1 MTERGDYEVVVGIEV
16 HVELATESK
25 VFCGC
30 RTGFGARPNSQTCPV
45 CLGMPGALPVLN
57 GRALEYTIRAG
68 LALNCS
74 IAGWTKFDRKNYFY
88 PDLAKGYQISQYD
101 IPIAH
106 DGYIDIEVDGRP
118 KRIRVRRVHLEEET
132 AKLVHAGDDI
142 ISANQS
148 LLDFN
153 RSGIGLIEI
162 VSDADMRSA
171 DEARAYLT
179 KLRSILVA
187 VGVSDCKMEEGS
199 MRCEANVS
207 VMPRGSKEFGT
218 LVELKNIASF
228 RAVHRAIQYESTRQI
243 DLVRSGG
250 RVTRETRHWDD
261 VRGETAF
268 MRSKEQA
275 ADYRYFPE
283 PDLMPLEIA
292 PEWVDQIRGGLPEL
306 PDARAARYVAEF
318 GLPASDAALIAES
331 RELASFF
338 DGVCDVL
345 AKAGAGAGTGAG
357 VEAGP
362 GAGAVERADGPREAA
377 KWLVGDVSAALNAG
391 GIELSQSKLVPEQ
404 LAELIG
410 LVASGK
416 ISGKIAKSVFEE
428 VFASGKRPGDV
439 VRERGLV
446 QISDAGEL
454 AAIVGR
460 VIEANP
466 GPVSDYFAGK
476 EKAITFLVG
485 QIMKETRGRANP
497 QETNRILREELAKRS

>member
-16 HVELATESK
+16 HAELATESK

-30 RTGFGARPNSQTCPV
+30 RTAFGAAPNTQVCPV

-57 GRALEYTIRAG
+57 RRALEYTIRAG

-88 PDLAKGYQISQYD
+88 PDLAKGYQVSQYD

-106 DGYIDIEVDGRP
+106 DGYIDIEVDGQP

-187 VGVSDCKMEEGS
+187 IGVSDCKMEEGS
-199 MRCEANVS
+199 MRCEANAS
-207 VMPRGSKEFGT
+207 VMPRDSKEFGT

-250 RVTRETRHWDD
+250 RVSRETRHWDD
-261 VRGETAF
+261 VRGETVF

-292 PEWVDQIRGGLPEL
+292 PEWVEEIRGGLPEL
-306 PDARAARYVAEF
+306 PDARAARYVSEF

-338 DGVCDVL
+338 EGVCDAL
-345 AKAGAGAGTGAG
+345 AKAGAGAG
-357 VEAGP
+357 V
-362 GAGAVERADGPREAA
+362 GAGAVDRAEGAREAA
-377 KWLVGDVSAALNAG
+377 KWLVGDVSAALKAS
-391 GIELSQSKLVPEQ
+391 GIELSQSKLAPGQ

-416 ISGKIAKSVFEE
+416 ISGRIAKSVFEE

-454 AAIVGR
+454 AAIVQR

-466 GPVSDYFAGK
+466 GPVADYFAGK
-476 EKAITFLVG
+476 EKALTFLVG

-497 QETNRILREELAKRS
+497 QETNRILREELAKRA

>member
-1 MTERGDYEVVVGIEV
+1 MTDRNDYEVVVGIEV

-30 RTGFGARPNSQTCPV
+30 KTAFGAAPNTQVCPV

-57 GRALEYTIRAG
+57 RRALEYTIRAG

-88 PDLAKGYQISQYD
+88 PDLAKGYQVSQYD

-106 DGYIDIEVDGRP
+106 DGYIDIEVDGQP

-142 ISANQS
+142 ISASQS

-187 VGVSDCKMEEGS
+187 IGVSDCKMEEGS

-207 VMPRGSKEFGT
+207 VMPRDSKEFGT

-250 RVTRETRHWDD
+250 RVSRETRHWDD

-292 PEWVDQIRGGLPEL
+292 PEWVEEIRGGLPEL
-306 PDARAARYVAEF
+306 PDARAARYVSEF

-338 DGVCDVL
+338 EGVCDAL
-345 AKAGAGAGTGAG
+345 AKAGAGAG
-357 VEAGP
+357 V
-362 GAGAVERADGPREAA
+362 GAGAVDRAEGAREAA
-377 KWLVGDVSAALNAG
+377 KWLVGDVSAALKAS
-391 GIELSQSKLVPEQ
+391 GIELSQSKLAPGQ

-416 ISGKIAKSVFEE
+416 ISGRIAKSVFEE

-454 AAIVGR
+454 AAIVQR

-466 GPVSDYFAGK
+466 GPVADYFAGK
-476 EKAITFLVG
+476 EKALTFLVG

-497 QETNRILREELAKRS
+497 QETNRILREELAKRA

>member
-1 MTERGDYEVVVGIEV
+1 MTDRNDYEVVVGIEV

-30 RTGFGARPNSQTCPV
+30 KTAFGAAPNTQVCPV

-57 GRALEYTIRAG
+57 RRALEYTIRAG

-88 PDLAKGYQISQYD
+88 PDLAKGYQVSQYD

-106 DGYIDIEVDGRP
+106 DGYIDIEVDGQP

-187 VGVSDCKMEEGS
+187 IGVSDCKMEEGS

-207 VMPRGSKEFGT
+207 VMPRDSKEFGT

-228 RAVHRAIQYESTRQI
+228 RAVHRAIQYESARQI

-250 RVTRETRHWDD
+250 RVSRETRHWDD

-292 PEWVDQIRGGLPEL
+292 PEWVEEIRGGLPEL
-306 PDARAARYVAEF
+306 PDARAARYVSEF

-338 DGVCDVL
+338 EGVCDAL
-345 AKAGAGAGTGAG
+345 AKAGAG
-357 VEAGP
+357 
-362 GAGAVERADGPREAA
+362 ADGPREAA
-377 KWLVGDVSAALNAG
+377 KWLVGDVSAALKAS
-391 GIELSQSKLVPEQ
+391 GIELSQSKLAPGQ

-416 ISGKIAKSVFEE
+416 ISGRIAKSVFEE

-454 AAIVGR
+454 AAIVQR

-466 GPVSDYFAGK
+466 GPVADYFAGK
-476 EKAITFLVG
+476 EKALTFLVG

-497 QETNRILREELAKRS
+497 QETNRILREELAKRA

>member
-1 MTERGDYEVVVGIEV
+1 VTERDDYEVVVGIEV

-30 RTGFGARPNSQTCPV
+30 KTAFGAAPNTQVCPV

-57 GRALEYTIRAG
+57 RRALEYTIRAG

-88 PDLAKGYQISQYD
+88 PDLAKGYQVSQYD

-106 DGYIDIEVDGRP
+106 DGYIDIEVDGQP

-187 VGVSDCKMEEGS
+187 IGVSDCKMEEGS

-207 VMPRGSKEFGT
+207 VMPRDSKEFGT

-250 RVTRETRHWDD
+250 RVSRETRHWDD

-292 PEWVDQIRGGLPEL
+292 PEWVEEIRGGLPEL
-306 PDARAARYVAEF
+306 PDARAARYVSEF

-338 DGVCDVL
+338 EGVCDAL
-345 AKAGAGAGTGAG
+345 AKAGAGAG
-357 VEAGP
+357 V
-362 GAGAVERADGPREAA
+362 GAGAVDRAEGAREAA
-377 KWLVGDVSAALNAG
+377 KWLVGDVSAALKAS
-391 GIELSQSKLVPEQ
+391 GIELSQSKLAPGQ

-416 ISGKIAKSVFEE
+416 ISGRIAKSVFEE

-454 AAIVGR
+454 AAIVQR

-466 GPVSDYFAGK
+466 GPVADYFAGK
-476 EKAITFLVG
+476 EKALTFLVG

-497 QETNRILREELAKRS
+497 QETNRILREELAKRA

>member
-1 MTERGDYEVVVGIEV
+1 VTDRNDYEVVVGIEV

-30 RTGFGARPNSQTCPV
+30 KTAFGAAPNTQVCPV

-57 GRALEYTIRAG
+57 RRALEYTIRAG

-88 PDLAKGYQISQYD
+88 PDLAKGYQVSQYD

-106 DGYIDIEVDGRP
+106 DGYIDIEVDGQP

-142 ISANQS
+142 ISASQS

-187 VGVSDCKMEEGS
+187 IGVSDCKMEEGS

-207 VMPRGSKEFGT
+207 VRPRGSKEYGT
-218 LVELKNIASF
+218 LAELKNIASF
-228 RAVHRAIQYESTRQI
+228 RAVHRAIQYESARQI

-250 RVTRETRHWDD
+250 RVSRETRHWDD

-306 PDARAARYVAEF
+306 PDARAARYVREF
-318 GLPASDAALIAES
+318 GVPASDAALIAES

-338 DGVCDVL
+338 DGVCDAL
-345 AKAGAGAGTGAG
+345 AKAGAPAGA
-357 VEAGP
+357 V
-362 GAGAVERADGPREAA
+362 AGAVERADGPREAA
-377 KWLVGDVSAALNAG
+377 KWLVGDVSAALNAS
-391 GIELSQSKLVPEQ
+391 GIELSQSKLAPEL

-416 ISGKIAKSVFEE
+416 ISGKMAKSVFEE
-428 VFASGKRPGDV
+428 VFARGARPGDV

-454 AAIVGR
+454 AAIVQR

>member
-1 MTERGDYEVVVGIEV
+1 VREVTERDDYEVVVGIEV

-30 RTGFGARPNSQTCPV
+30 PTGFGARPNSQTCPV

-57 GRALEYTIRAG
+57 RRALEYTIRAG

-88 PDLAKGYQISQYD
+88 PDLAKGYQVSQYD

-106 DGYIDIEVDGRP
+106 DGYIDIEVDGQP

-187 VGVSDCKMEEGS
+187 IGVSDCKMEEGS

-261 VRGETAF
+261 VRAETAF

-306 PDARAARYVAEF
+306 PDARAARYVSEF
-318 GLPASDAALIAES
+318 GIPACDAALIADS

-338 DGVCDVL
+338 DGVCGVL
-345 AKAGAGAGTGAG
+345 VKAGAGAGTGAQA
-357 VEAGP
+357 VDRAE
-362 GAGAVERADGPREAA
+362 GAREAA
-377 KWLVGDVSAALNAG
+377 KWLVGDVSAALNAD
-391 GIELSQSKLVPEQ
+391 GIELSQSKLAPEL

-428 VFASGKRPGDV
+428 VFARGARPSDV

-454 AAIVGR
+454 AAIVQH
-460 VIEANP
+460 VIDANP
-466 GPVSDYFAGK
+466 GPVADYFAGK
-476 EKAITFLVG
+476 EKALTFLVG

-497 QETNRILREELAKRS
+497 QETNRILREELAKRA

>member
-16 HVELATESK
+16 HAELATESK

-30 RTGFGARPNSQTCPV
+30 KTDFGARPNSQTCPV

-57 GRALEYTIRAG
+57 RRALEYTIRAG

-74 IAGWTKFDRKNYFY
+74 IARWTKFDRKNYFY
-88 PDLAKGYQISQYD
+88 PDLAKGYQVSQYD
-101 IPIAH
+101 VPIAH
-106 DGYIDIEVDGRP
+106 DGYIDIEVDGQP

-142 ISANQS
+142 ISSNQS

-187 VGVSDCKMEEGS
+187 IGVSDCKMEEGS

-207 VMPRGSKEFGT
+207 VMPKGSKEYGT
-218 LVELKNIASF
+218 LAELKNIASF
-228 RAVHRAIQYESTRQI
+228 RAVHRAIQYESARQI
-243 DLVRSGG
+243 ELVRAGG
-250 RVTRETRHWDD
+250 RVSRETRHWDD
-261 VRGETAF
+261 ARSETAF

-292 PEWVDQIRGGLPEL
+292 PGWVEEIRSGLPEL
-306 PDARAARYVAEF
+306 PDARAARYVGEF
-318 GLPASDAALIAES
+318 GLPASDAAQIAES

-338 DGVCDVL
+338 DSVCDAL
-345 AKAGAGAGTGAG
+345 AKAGQAQA
-357 VEAGP
+357 
-362 GAGAVERADGPREAA
+362 ADGPREAA

-391 GIELSQSKLVPEQ
+391 GIELSQSKLAPEL

-410 LVASGK
+410 LVGSGK

-454 AAIVGR
+454 AAIVKR

-466 GPVSDYFAGK
+466 GPVADYFAGK
-476 EKAITFLVG
+476 ERAIGFLVG

-497 QETNRILREELAKRS
+497 QETNRILKEELAKRS

>member
-1 MTERGDYEVVVGIEV
+1 MTERDDYEVVVGIEV
-16 HVELATESK
+16 HAELATESK

-30 RTGFGARPNSQTCPV
+30 KTTFGAAPNTQVCPV

-57 GRALEYTIRAG
+57 RRALEYTIRAG
-68 LALNCS
+68 LALGCN

-88 PDLAKGYQISQYD
+88 PDLSKGYQVSQHD

-106 DGYIDIEVDGRP
+106 DGYIDIEVDGQP
-118 KRIRVRRVHLEEET
+118 KRIRIRRVHLEEET

-187 VGVSDCKMEEGS
+187 IGVSDCKMEEGS
-199 MRCEANVS
+199 MRCEANIS
-207 VMPRGSKEFGT
+207 VMPKGSNEYGT

-292 PEWVDQIRGGLPEL
+292 PEWVDQIRGDLPEL

-345 AKAGAGAGTGAG
+345 AKAGAGAG
-357 VEAGP
+357 P
-362 GAGAVERADGPREAA
+362 GAQAVDRAEGAREAA

-391 GIELSQSKLVPEQ
+391 GIELSQSKLVPEL

-428 VFASGKRPGDV
+428 VFARGVRPSDV

-454 AAIVGR
+454 AAIVQR

-466 GPVSDYFAGK
+466 GPVADYFAGK
-476 EKAITFLVG
+476 EKALTFLVG

>member
-1 MTERGDYEVVVGIEV
+1 MTDRNDYEVVVGIEV

-30 RTGFGARPNSQTCPV
+30 KTAFGAAPNTQVCPV

-57 GRALEYTIRAG
+57 RRALEYTIRAG

-88 PDLAKGYQISQYD
+88 PDLAKGYQVSQYD

-106 DGYIDIEVDGRP
+106 DGYIDIEVDGQP

-142 ISANQS
+142 ISASQS

-187 VGVSDCKMEEGS
+187 IGVSDCKMEEGS

-207 VMPRGSKEFGT
+207 VMPRDSKEFGT

-250 RVTRETRHWDD
+250 RVSRETRHWDD

-292 PEWVDQIRGGLPEL
+292 PEWVEEIRGGLPEL
-306 PDARAARYVAEF
+306 PDARAARYVSEF

-338 DGVCDVL
+338 EGVCDAL
-345 AKAGAGAGTGAG
+345 AKAGAG
-357 VEAGP
+357 
-362 GAGAVERADGPREAA
+362 ADGPREAA
-377 KWLVGDVSAALNAG
+377 KWLVGDVSAALNAS
-391 GIELSQSKLVPEQ
+391 GIELSESKLAPEL

-454 AAIVGR
+454 AAIVQR

-466 GPVSDYFAGK
+466 GPVADYFAGK
-476 EKAITFLVG
+476 EKALTFLVG

-497 QETNRILREELAKRS
+497 QETNRILREELAKRA

>member
-1 MTERGDYEVVVGIEV
+1 VREVTERGDYEVVVGIEV

-228 RAVHRAIQYESTRQI
+228 RAVHRAIQYESARQI

-261 VRGETAF
+261 VRAETAF

-306 PDARAARYVAEF
+306 PDARAARYVSEF
-318 GLPASDAALIAES
+318 GIPACDAALIADS

-338 DGVCDVL
+338 DGVCDALV
-345 AKAGAGAGTGAG
+345 KAGAGAGTGAQA
-357 VEAGP
+357 VDRAE
-362 GAGAVERADGPREAA
+362 GAREAA
-377 KWLVGDVSAALNAG
+377 KWLVGDVSAALNAD
-391 GIELSQSKLVPEQ
+391 GIELSQSKLAPEL

-428 VFASGKRPGDV
+428 VFARGARPSDV

-454 AAIVGR
+454 AAIVQH
-460 VIEANP
+460 VIDANP
-466 GPVSDYFAGK
+466 GPVADYFAGK
-476 EKAITFLVG
+476 EKALTFLVG

-497 QETNRILREELAKRS
+497 QETNRILREELAKRA

>member
-1 MTERGDYEVVVGIEV
+1 VTERDDYEVVVGIEV

-30 RTGFGARPNSQTCPV
+30 RTGFGASPNSQTCPV

-57 GRALEYTIRAG
+57 RRALEYTIRAG

-88 PDLAKGYQISQYD
+88 PDLAKGYQVSQYD

-106 DGYIDIEVDGRP
+106 DGYIDIEVDGQP

-187 VGVSDCKMEEGS
+187 IGVSDCKMEEGS

-228 RAVHRAIQYESTRQI
+228 RAVHRAIQYESARQI

-261 VRGETAF
+261 VRAETAF

-306 PDARAARYVAEF
+306 PDARAARYVSEF
-318 GLPASDAALIAES
+318 GIPACDAALIADS

-338 DGVCDVL
+338 DGVCDALV
-345 AKAGAGAGTGAG
+345 KAGAGAGTGAQA
-357 VEAGP
+357 VDRAE
-362 GAGAVERADGPREAA
+362 GAREAA
-377 KWLVGDVSAALNAG
+377 KWLVGDVSAALNAD
-391 GIELSQSKLVPEQ
+391 GIELSQSKLAPEL

-428 VFASGKRPGDV
+428 VFARGARPSDV

-454 AAIVGR
+454 AAIVQH
-460 VIEANP
+460 VIDANP
-466 GPVSDYFAGK
+466 GPVADYFAGK
-476 EKAITFLVG
+476 EKALTFLVG

-497 QETNRILREELAKRS
+497 QETNRILREELAKRA

>member
-1 MTERGDYEVVVGIEV
+1 MTDRNDYEVVVGIEV

-30 RTGFGARPNSQTCPV
+30 KTAFGAAPNTQVCPV

-57 GRALEYTIRAG
+57 RRALEYTIRAG

-88 PDLAKGYQISQYD
+88 PDLAKGYQVSQYD

-106 DGYIDIEVDGRP
+106 DGYIDIEVDGQP

-187 VGVSDCKMEEGS
+187 IGVSDCKMEEGS

-207 VMPRGSKEFGT
+207 VMPRDSKEFGT

-250 RVTRETRHWDD
+250 RVSRETRHWDD

-292 PEWVDQIRGGLPEL
+292 PEWVEEIRGGLPEL
-306 PDARAARYVAEF
+306 PDARAARYVSEF

-338 DGVCDVL
+338 EGVCDAL
-345 AKAGAGAGTGAG
+345 AKAGAGAG
-357 VEAGP
+357 V
-362 GAGAVERADGPREAA
+362 GAGAVDRAEGAREAA
-377 KWLVGDVSAALNAG
+377 KWLVGDVSAALKAS
-391 GIELSQSKLVPEQ
+391 GIELSQSKLAPGQ

-416 ISGKIAKSVFEE
+416 ISGRIAKSVFEE

-454 AAIVGR
+454 AAIVQR

-466 GPVSDYFAGK
+466 GPVADYFAGK
-476 EKAITFLVG
+476 EKALTFLVG

-497 QETNRILREELAKRS
+497 QETNRILREELAKRA

>member
-1 MTERGDYEVVVGIEV
+1 MTERDDYEVVVGIEV

-30 RTGFGARPNSQTCPV
+30 QTAFGAAPNTQVCPV

-57 GRALEYTIRAG
+57 RRALEYTIRAG

-88 PDLAKGYQISQYD
+88 PDLAKGYQVSQYD

-106 DGYIDIEVDGRP
+106 DGYIDIEVDGQP

-142 ISANQS
+142 ISASQS

-187 VGVSDCKMEEGS
+187 IGVSDCKMEEGS

-207 VMPRGSKEFGT
+207 VRPRGSKEYGT
-218 LVELKNIASF
+218 LAELKNIASF
-228 RAVHRAIQYESTRQI
+228 RAVHRAIQYESARQI

-250 RVTRETRHWDD
+250 RVSRETRHWDD

-338 DGVCDVL
+338 DGVCDAL
-345 AKAGAGAGTGAG
+345 AKAGAPAGA
-357 VEAGP
+357 

-377 KWLVGDVSAALNAG
+377 KWLVGDVSAALNAS
-391 GIELSQSKLVPEQ
+391 GIELSQSKLAPEL

-416 ISGKIAKSVFEE
+416 ISGKMAKSVFEE
-428 VFASGKRPGDV
+428 VFARGARPGDV

-454 AAIVGR
+454 AAIVQR

>member
-1 MTERGDYEVVVGIEV
+1 MTDRNDYEVVVGIEV

-30 RTGFGARPNSQTCPV
+30 KTAFGAAPNTQVCPV

-57 GRALEYTIRAG
+57 RRALEYTIRAG

-88 PDLAKGYQISQYD
+88 PDLAKGYQVSQYD

-106 DGYIDIEVDGRP
+106 DGYIDIEVDGQP

-187 VGVSDCKMEEGS
+187 IGVSDCKMEEGS

-207 VMPRGSKEFGT
+207 VRPRGSKEYGT
-218 LVELKNIASF
+218 LAELKNIASF
-228 RAVHRAIQYESTRQI
+228 RAVHRAIQYESARQI

-250 RVTRETRHWDD
+250 RVSRETRHWDD

-306 PDARAARYVAEF
+306 PDARAARYVREF
-318 GLPASDAALIAES
+318 GVPASDAALIAES

-338 DGVCDVL
+338 DGVCDAL
-345 AKAGAGAGTGAG
+345 AKAGAPAGA
-357 VEAGP
+357 

-377 KWLVGDVSAALNAG
+377 KWLVGDVSAALNAS
-391 GIELSQSKLVPEQ
+391 GIELSQSKLAPEL

-416 ISGKIAKSVFEE
+416 ISGKMAKSVFEE
-428 VFASGKRPGDV
+428 VFARGARPGDV

-454 AAIVGR
+454 AAIVQR

>member
-1 MTERGDYEVVVGIEV
+1 MTERDDYEVVVGIEV

-30 RTGFGARPNSQTCPV
+30 KTAFGAAPNTQVCPV

-57 GRALEYTIRAG
+57 RRALEYTIRAG

-88 PDLAKGYQISQYD
+88 PDLAKGYQVSQYD

-106 DGYIDIEVDGRP
+106 DGYIDIEVDGQP

-142 ISANQS
+142 ISASQS

-187 VGVSDCKMEEGS
+187 IGVSDCKMEEGS

-207 VMPRGSKEFGT
+207 VRPRGSKEYGT
-218 LVELKNIASF
+218 LAELKNIASF
-228 RAVHRAIQYESTRQI
+228 RAVHRAIQYESARQI

-250 RVTRETRHWDD
+250 RVSRETRHWDD

-306 PDARAARYVAEF
+306 PDARAARYVREF
-318 GLPASDAALIAES
+318 GVPASDAALIAES

-338 DGVCDVL
+338 DGVCDAL
-345 AKAGAGAGTGAG
+345 AKAGAPAGA
-357 VEAGP
+357 

-377 KWLVGDVSAALNAG
+377 KWLVGDVSAALNAS
-391 GIELSQSKLVPEQ
+391 GIELSQSKLAPEL

-416 ISGKIAKSVFEE
+416 ISGKMAKSVFEE
-428 VFASGKRPGDV
+428 VFARGARPGDV

-454 AAIVGR
+454 AAIVQR

>member
-1 MTERGDYEVVVGIEV
+1 MTERDDYEVVVGIEV

-30 RTGFGARPNSQTCPV
+30 KTAFGAAPNTQVCPV

-57 GRALEYTIRAG
+57 RRALEYTIRAG

-88 PDLAKGYQISQYD
+88 PDLAKGYQVSQYD

-106 DGYIDIEVDGRP
+106 DGYIDIEVDGQP

-142 ISANQS
+142 ISASQS

-187 VGVSDCKMEEGS
+187 IGVSDCKMEEGS

-207 VMPRGSKEFGT
+207 VRPRGSKEYGT
-218 LVELKNIASF
+218 LAELKNIASF
-228 RAVHRAIQYESTRQI
+228 RAVHRAIQYESARQI

-250 RVTRETRHWDD
+250 RVSRETRHWDD

-338 DGVCDVL
+338 DGVCDAL
-345 AKAGAGAGTGAG
+345 AKAGAPAGA
-357 VEAGP
+357 

-377 KWLVGDVSAALNAG
+377 KWLVGDVSAALNAS
-391 GIELSQSKLVPEQ
+391 GIELSQSKLAPEL

-416 ISGKIAKSVFEE
+416 ISGKMAKSVFEE
-428 VFASGKRPGDV
+428 VFARGARPGDV

-497 QETNRILREELAKRS
+497 QETNRILREELTKRV

>member
-1 MTERGDYEVVVGIEV
+1 MTERDDYEVVVGIEV

-30 RTGFGARPNSQTCPV
+30 KTAFGAAPNTQVCPV

-57 GRALEYTIRAG
+57 RRALEYTIRAG

-88 PDLAKGYQISQYD
+88 PDLAKGYQVSQYD

-106 DGYIDIEVDGRP
+106 DGYIDIEVDGQP

-142 ISANQS
+142 ISASQS

-187 VGVSDCKMEEGS
+187 IGVSDCKMEEGS

-207 VMPRGSKEFGT
+207 VRPRGSKEYGT
-218 LVELKNIASF
+218 LAELKNIASF
-228 RAVHRAIQYESTRQI
+228 RAVHRAIQYESARQI

-250 RVTRETRHWDD
+250 RVSRETRHWDD

-338 DGVCDVL
+338 DGVCDAL
-345 AKAGAGAGTGAG
+345 AKAGAPAGA
-357 VEAGP
+357 

-377 KWLVGDVSAALNAG
+377 KWLVGDVSAALNAS
-391 GIELSQSKLVPEQ
+391 GIELSESRLAPEL

-454 AAIVGR
+454 AAIVQR

>member
-1 MTERGDYEVVVGIEV
+1 MTERDDYEVVVGIEV

-30 RTGFGARPNSQTCPV
+30 KTAFGAAPNTQVCPV

-57 GRALEYTIRAG
+57 RRALEYTIRAG

-88 PDLAKGYQISQYD
+88 PDLAKGYQVSQYD

-106 DGYIDIEVDGRP
+106 DGYIDIEVDGQP

-142 ISANQS
+142 ISASQS

-187 VGVSDCKMEEGS
+187 IGVSDCKMEEGS

-207 VMPRGSKEFGT
+207 VRPRGSKEYGT
-218 LVELKNIASF
+218 LAELKNIASF
-228 RAVHRAIQYESTRQI
+228 RAVHRAIQYESARQI

-250 RVTRETRHWDD
+250 RVSRETRHWDD

-306 PDARAARYVAEF
+306 PDARAARYVREF
-318 GLPASDAALIAES
+318 GVPASDAALIAES

-338 DGVCDVL
+338 DGVCDAL
-345 AKAGAGAGTGAG
+345 AKAGAPAGA
-357 VEAGP
+357 V
-362 GAGAVERADGPREAA
+362 AGAVERADGPREAA
-377 KWLVGDVSAALNAG
+377 KWLVGDVSAALNAS
-391 GIELSQSKLVPEQ
+391 GIELSQSKLAPEL

-416 ISGKIAKSVFEE
+416 ISGKMAKSVFEE
-428 VFASGKRPGDV
+428 VFARGVRPGDV

-454 AAIVGR
+454 AAIVQR

>member
-1 MTERGDYEVVVGIEV
+1 MCEVTERDDYEVVVGIEV

-30 RTGFGARPNSQTCPV
+30 KTAFGAAPNTQVCPV

-57 GRALEYTIRAG
+57 RRALEYTIRAG

-88 PDLAKGYQISQYD
+88 PDLAKGYQVSQYD

-106 DGYIDIEVDGRP
+106 DGYIDIEVDGQP

-142 ISANQS
+142 ISASQS

-187 VGVSDCKMEEGS
+187 IGVSDCKMEEGS

-207 VMPRGSKEFGT
+207 VRPRGSKEYGT
-218 LVELKNIASF
+218 LAELKNIASF
-228 RAVHRAIQYESTRQI
+228 RAVHRAIQYESARQI

-250 RVTRETRHWDD
+250 RVSRETRHWDD

-338 DGVCDVL
+338 DGVCDAL
-345 AKAGAGAGTGAG
+345 AKAGAPAGA
-357 VEAGP
+357 

-377 KWLVGDVSAALNAG
+377 KWLVGDVSAALNAS
-391 GIELSQSKLVPEQ
+391 GIELSQSKLAPEL

-416 ISGKIAKSVFEE
+416 ISGKMAKSVFEE
-428 VFASGKRPGDV
+428 VFARGARPGDV

-454 AAIVGR
+454 AAIVQR

>member
-1 MTERGDYEVVVGIEV
+1 MTERDDYEVVVGIEV

-30 RTGFGARPNSQTCPV
+30 KTAFGAAPNTQVCPV

-57 GRALEYTIRAG
+57 RRALEYTIRAG

-88 PDLAKGYQISQYD
+88 PDLAKGYQVSQYD

-106 DGYIDIEVDGRP
+106 DGYIDIEVDGQP

-142 ISANQS
+142 ISASQS

-153 RSGIGLIEI
+153 RSGTGLIEI

-187 VGVSDCKMEEGS
+187 IGVSDCKMEEGS

-207 VMPRGSKEFGT
+207 VRPRGSKEYGT
-218 LVELKNIASF
+218 LAELKNIASF
-228 RAVHRAIQYESTRQI
+228 RAVHRAIQYESARQI

-250 RVTRETRHWDD
+250 RVSRETRHWDD

-338 DGVCDVL
+338 DGVCDAL
-345 AKAGAGAGTGAG
+345 AKAGAPAGA
-357 VEAGP
+357 

-377 KWLVGDVSAALNAG
+377 KWLVGDVSAALNAS
-391 GIELSQSKLVPEQ
+391 GIELSQSKLAPEL

-416 ISGKIAKSVFEE
+416 ISGKMAKSVFEE
-428 VFASGKRPGDV
+428 VFARGARPGDV

-454 AAIVGR
+454 AAIVQR

>member
-1 MTERGDYEVVVGIEV
+1 MRKVTERDDYEVVVGIEV
-16 HVELATESK
+16 HAELATESK

-30 RTGFGARPNSQTCPV
+30 KTDFGARPNSQTCPV

-57 GRALEYTIRAG
+57 RRALEYTIRAG

-74 IAGWTKFDRKNYFY
+74 IAVRTKFDRKNYFY
-88 PDLAKGYQISQYD
+88 PDLAKGYQVSQYD
-101 IPIAH
+101 IPVAH
-106 DGYIDIEVDGRP
+106 DGYIDIEVDGQP

-187 VGVSDCKMEEGS
+187 IGVSDCKMEEGS

-207 VMPRGSKEFGT
+207 VRLRGSKEYGT

-228 RAVHRAIQYESTRQI
+228 RAVHRAIQYESARQI

-261 VRGETAF
+261 ARGETAF

-283 PDLMPLEIA
+283 PDLMPLEISR
-292 PEWVDQIRGGLPEL
+292 EWVDEIKSGLPEL
-306 PDARAARYVAEF
+306 PDARAARYAREF

-338 DGVCDVL
+338 DGVCDAL
-345 AKAGAGAGTGAG
+345 AKAGA
-357 VEAGP
+357 EA
-362 GAGAVERADGPREAA
+362 VDRTDGPREAA
-377 KWLVGDVSAALNAG
+377 KWLVGDVSAALNAS
-391 GIELSQSKLVPEQ
+391 GIELSQSKLAPEL

-446 QISDAGEL
+446 QISDAGQL
-454 AAIVGR
+454 AAIVQR

-497 QETNRILREELAKRS
+497 QETNRILREELAKRA

>member
-1 MTERGDYEVVVGIEV
+1 MCEVTDRNDYEVVVGIEV

-30 RTGFGARPNSQTCPV
+30 KTAFGAAPNTQVCPV

-57 GRALEYTIRAG
+57 RRALEYTIRAG

-88 PDLAKGYQISQYD
+88 PDLAKGYQVSQYD

-106 DGYIDIEVDGRP
+106 DGYIDIEVDGQP

-187 VGVSDCKMEEGS
+187 IGVSDCKMEEGS

-207 VMPRGSKEFGT
+207 VMPRDSKEFGT

-250 RVTRETRHWDD
+250 RVSRETRHWDD

-292 PEWVDQIRGGLPEL
+292 PEWVEEIRGGLPEL
-306 PDARAARYVAEF
+306 PDARAARYVSEF

-338 DGVCDVL
+338 EGVCDAL
-345 AKAGAGAGTGAG
+345 AKAGAGAG
-357 VEAGP
+357 V
-362 GAGAVERADGPREAA
+362 GAGAVDRAEGAREAA
-377 KWLVGDVSAALNAG
+377 KWLVGDVSAALKAS
-391 GIELSQSKLVPEQ
+391 GIELSQSKLAPGQ

-416 ISGKIAKSVFEE
+416 ISGRIAKSVFEE

-454 AAIVGR
+454 AAIVQR

-466 GPVSDYFAGK
+466 GPVADYFAGK
-476 EKAITFLVG
+476 EKALTFLVG

-497 QETNRILREELAKRS
+497 QETNRILREELAKRA

>member
-1 MTERGDYEVVVGIEV
+1 MTERDDYEVVVGIEV

-30 RTGFGARPNSQTCPV
+30 KTAFGAAPNTQVCPV

-57 GRALEYTIRAG
+57 RRALEYTIRAG

-88 PDLAKGYQISQYD
+88 PDLAKGYQVSQYD

-106 DGYIDIEVDGRP
+106 DGYIDIEVDGQP

-142 ISANQS
+142 ISASQS

-187 VGVSDCKMEEGS
+187 IGVSDCKMEEGS

-207 VMPRGSKEFGT
+207 VMPRDSKEFGT

-250 RVTRETRHWDD
+250 RVSRETRHWDD

-338 DGVCDVL
+338 DGVCDAL
-345 AKAGAGAGTGAG
+345 AKAGAPAGA
-357 VEAGP
+357 

-377 KWLVGDVSAALNAG
+377 KWLVGDVSAALNAS
-391 GIELSQSKLVPEQ
+391 GIELSQSKLAPEL

-416 ISGKIAKSVFEE
+416 ISGKMAKSVFEE
-428 VFASGKRPGDV
+428 VFARGARPGDV

-454 AAIVGR
+454 AAIVQR

>member
-1 MTERGDYEVVVGIEV
+1 VTERDDYEVVVGIEV

-30 RTGFGARPNSQTCPV
+30 KTAFGAAPNTQVCPV

-57 GRALEYTIRAG
+57 RRALEYTIRAG

-88 PDLAKGYQISQYD
+88 PDLAKGYQVSQYD

-106 DGYIDIEVDGRP
+106 DGYIDIEVDGQP

-142 ISANQS
+142 ISASQS

-187 VGVSDCKMEEGS
+187 IGVSDCKMEEGS

-207 VMPRGSKEFGT
+207 VRPRGSKEYGT
-218 LVELKNIASF
+218 LAELKNIASF
-228 RAVHRAIQYESTRQI
+228 RAVHRAIQYESARQI

-250 RVTRETRHWDD
+250 RVSRETRHWDD

-338 DGVCDVL
+338 DGVCDAL
-345 AKAGAGAGTGAG
+345 AKAGAPAGA
-357 VEAGP
+357 

-377 KWLVGDVSAALNAG
+377 KWLVGDVSAALNAS
-391 GIELSQSKLVPEQ
+391 GIELSQSKLAPEL

-416 ISGKIAKSVFEE
+416 ISGKMAKSVFEE
-428 VFASGKRPGDV
+428 VFARGARPGDV

-454 AAIVGR
+454 AAIVQR

>member
-1 MTERGDYEVVVGIEV
+1 VTDRNDYEVVVGIEV

-30 RTGFGARPNSQTCPV
+30 KTAFGAAPNTQVCPV

-57 GRALEYTIRAG
+57 RRALEYTIRAG

-88 PDLAKGYQISQYD
+88 PDLAKGYQVSQYD

-106 DGYIDIEVDGRP
+106 DGYIDIEVDGQP

-187 VGVSDCKMEEGS
+187 IGVSDCKMEEGS

-207 VMPRGSKEFGT
+207 VMPRDSKEFGT

-250 RVTRETRHWDD
+250 RVSRETRHWDD

-292 PEWVDQIRGGLPEL
+292 PEWVEEIRGGLPEL
-306 PDARAARYVAEF
+306 PDARAARYVSEF

-338 DGVCDVL
+338 EGVCDAL
-345 AKAGAGAGTGAG
+345 AKAGAGAG
-357 VEAGP
+357 V
-362 GAGAVERADGPREAA
+362 GAGAVDRAEGAREAA
-377 KWLVGDVSAALNAG
+377 KWLVGDVSAALKAS
-391 GIELSQSKLVPEQ
+391 GIELSQSKLAPGQ

-416 ISGKIAKSVFEE
+416 ISGRIAKSVFEE

-454 AAIVGR
+454 AAIVQR

-466 GPVSDYFAGK
+466 GPVADYFAGK
-476 EKAITFLVG
+476 EKALTFLVG

-497 QETNRILREELAKRS
+497 QETNRILREELAKRA

>member
-1 MTERGDYEVVVGIEV
+1 MTERDDYEVVVGIEV

-30 RTGFGARPNSQTCPV
+30 KTAFGAAPNTQVCPV

-57 GRALEYTIRAG
+57 RRALEYTIRAG

-88 PDLAKGYQISQYD
+88 PDLAKGYQVSQYD

-106 DGYIDIEVDGRP
+106 DGYIDIEVDGQP

-142 ISANQS
+142 ISASQS

-187 VGVSDCKMEEGS
+187 IGVSDCKMEEGS

-207 VMPRGSKEFGT
+207 VRPRGSKEYGT
-218 LVELKNIASF
+218 LAELKNIASF
-228 RAVHRAIQYESTRQI
+228 RAVHRAIQYESARQI

-250 RVTRETRHWDD
+250 RVSRETRHWDD

-338 DGVCDVL
+338 DGVCDAL
-345 AKAGAGAGTGAG
+345 AKAGAPAGA
-357 VEAGP
+357 
-362 GAGAVERADGPREAA
+362 GAGAVERADGPGEAA
-377 KWLVGDVSAALNAG
+377 KWLVGDVSAALNAS
-391 GIELSQSKLVPEQ
+391 GIELSQSKLAPEL

-416 ISGKIAKSVFEE
+416 ISGKMAKSVFEE
-428 VFASGKRPGDV
+428 VFARGARPGDV

-454 AAIVGR
+454 AAIVQR

>member
-1 MTERGDYEVVVGIEV
+1 MTDRNDYEVVVGIEV

-30 RTGFGARPNSQTCPV
+30 KTAFGAAPNTQVCPV

-57 GRALEYTIRAG
+57 RRALEYTIRAG

-88 PDLAKGYQISQYD
+88 PDLAKGYQVSQYD

-106 DGYIDIEVDGRP
+106 DGYIDIEVDGQP

-142 ISANQS
+142 ISASQS

-187 VGVSDCKMEEGS
+187 IGVSDCKMEEGS

-207 VMPRGSKEFGT
+207 VRPRGSKEYGT
-218 LVELKNIASF
+218 LAELKNIASF
-228 RAVHRAIQYESTRQI
+228 RAVHRAIQYESARQI

-250 RVTRETRHWDD
+250 RVSRETRHWDD

-338 DGVCDVL
+338 DGVCDAL
-345 AKAGAGAGTGAG
+345 AKAGAPAGA
-357 VEAGP
+357 

-377 KWLVGDVSAALNAG
+377 KWLVGDVSAALNAS
-391 GIELSQSKLVPEQ
+391 GIELSQSKLAPEL

-416 ISGKIAKSVFEE
+416 ISGKMAKSVFEE
-428 VFASGKRPGDV
+428 VFARGARPGDV

-454 AAIVGR
+454 AAIVQR

>member
-1 MTERGDYEVVVGIEV
+1 MTERDDYEVVVGIEV

-30 RTGFGARPNSQTCPV
+30 KTAFGAAPNTQVCPV

-57 GRALEYTIRAG
+57 RRALEYTIRAG

-88 PDLAKGYQISQYD
+88 PDLAKGYQVSQYD

-106 DGYIDIEVDGRP
+106 DGYIDIEVDGQP

-142 ISANQS
+142 ISASQS

-187 VGVSDCKMEEGS
+187 IGVSDCKMEEGS

-207 VMPRGSKEFGT
+207 VRPRGSKEYGT
-218 LVELKNIASF
+218 LAELKNIASF
-228 RAVHRAIQYESTRQI
+228 RAVHRAIQYESARQI

-250 RVTRETRHWDD
+250 RVSRETRHWDD

-338 DGVCDVL
+338 DGVCDAL
-345 AKAGAGAGTGAG
+345 AKAGAPAGA
-357 VEAGP
+357 

-377 KWLVGDVSAALNAG
+377 KWLVGDVSAALNAS
-391 GIELSQSKLVPEQ
+391 GIELSQSKLAPEL

-416 ISGKIAKSVFEE
+416 ISGKMAKSVFEE
-428 VFASGKRPGDV
+428 VFARGARPGDV

-454 AAIVGR
+454 AAIVQR